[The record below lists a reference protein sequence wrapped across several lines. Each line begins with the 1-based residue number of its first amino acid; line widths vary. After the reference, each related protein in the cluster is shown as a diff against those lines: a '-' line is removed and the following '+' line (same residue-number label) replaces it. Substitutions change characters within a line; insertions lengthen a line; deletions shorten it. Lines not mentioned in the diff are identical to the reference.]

1 MAREICLERVFLGSE
16 QQTSPALLPRQAKE
30 VFDHRVKSLLLSR
43 HKRHITID
51 CDSVVSYPNL
61 RTHLGRTESCP
72 AKRGLAGQFSRIGGA
87 FMAKDKKTKT
97 AIYHPPKKGMP
108 YLVVTVSPEGVTATA
123 VESKDEARIL
133 TSKKTLKVLVEDNH
147 ENSDAVR

>member
-1 MAREICLERVFLGSE
+1 MSRTCILRLRAADVAR
-16 QQTSPALLPRQAKE
+16 ALTRQAKE
-30 VFDHRVKSLLLSR
+30 VFDYRAKSLLLSR

-87 FMAKDKKTKT
+87 FMAKDKKTMRY
-97 AIYHPPKKGMP
+97 IIRRKKGC
-108 YLVVTVSPEGVTATA
+108 
-123 VESKDEARIL
+123 L
-133 TSKKTLKVLVEDNH
+133 TWWLPSRQKV
-147 ENSDAVR
+147 

>member
-1 MAREICLERVFLGSE
+1 MSRTCILRLRAADVAR
-16 QQTSPALLPRQAKE
+16 ALTRQAKE
-30 VFDHRVKSLLLSR
+30 VFDYRAKSLLLSR

-87 FMAKDKKTKT
+87 FMAKDKKNKT
-97 AIYHPPKKGMP
+97 EIYHPPKKGMT
-108 YLVVTVSPEGVTATA
+108 YLEFTV
-123 VESKDEARIL
+123 
-133 TSKKTLKVLVEDNH
+133 
-147 ENSDAVR
+147 